1 MYMRVFDRD
10 LSAPKQYRKGTHRTC
25 DPLETVRRYEPVAPV
40 IGLTRLANITG
51 LDVIGIPV
59 WVGIRP
65 NSRGLST
72 SQGKGLTDAA
82 AKASALME
90 SVENW
95 HAENIDR
102 PVRADSYEGLRRT
115 MPVVDLDG
123 LSYYEDAPPRPD
135 LPMPW
140 IEGYDLLRNE
150 TCWVPLECVST
161 NYVVSARLTS
171 ANSFVQ
177 SSNGLSSGNR
187 LLEAIA
193 AR

>member
-1 MYMRVFDRD
+1 MLGWLGGMCMRVFDRD

-90 SVENW
+90 S
-95 HAENIDR
+95 
-102 PVRADSYEGLRRT
+102 
-115 MPVVDLDG
+115 
-123 LSYYEDAPPRPD
+123 
-135 LPMPW
+135 
-140 IEGYDLLRNE
+140 
-150 TCWVPLECVST
+150 C
-161 NYVVSARLTS
+161 
-171 ANSFVQ
+171 
-177 SSNGLSSGNR
+177 
-187 LLEAIA
+187 
-193 AR
+193 